1 MNVPSKRPGAPLTD
15 ASPTIRVLCVDDHRI
30 VRDGIALIIT
40 READMQVVGL
50 AATGEDAVQIFKR
63 ERPNVTLMDLR
74 LGTMTGLEAIRAIRL
89 EDPDARIIVLTM
101 YQGDEDVYGAL
112 AAGAATYLLKETLP
126 EDLIR
131 VIRDVHAGNRPL
143 DPAIKAM
150 LAERANHPTLT
161 PREVEVIGLISEGKR
176 NKEIAALLGI
186 AERTVNVHLKNIFG
200 KLNVNDRTA
209 AVQVAVRRG
218 LVQMR

>member
-1 MNVPSKRPGAPLTD
+1 MNAPSQPASASGAP
-15 ASPTIRVLCVDDHRI
+15 APIRVLCVDDHRI
-30 VRDGIALIIT
+30 VRDGIALILS
-40 READMQVVGL
+40 RETDMAVVGL
-50 AATGEDAVQIFKR
+50 AATGEDAIQMFKR
-63 ERPNVTLMDLR
+63 ERPDITLMDLR
-74 LGTMTGLEAIRAIRL
+74 LGTMTGLEAIRAIRH
-89 EDPDARIIVLTM
+89 EDPEARVIVLTM

-126 EDLIR
+126 DDLIR
-131 VIRDVHAGNRPL
+131 VIRDVHAGHRPL

-161 PREVEVIGLISEGKR
+161 PREIEVLGLISEGTL

-200 KLNVNDRTA
+200 KLNVNERTS
-209 AVQVAVRRG
+209 AVKVAVRRG
-218 LVQMR
+218 IIHME